1 MFCGSVSE
9 ATTASA
15 SEKEVGERT
24 FQARCASCHGQDGS
38 GKTAIGKSLGI
49 PDLRAADVHKQSDTQ
64 LAEVIANG
72 TSKMPPFKNSLSND
86 QIHALVGYIR
96 ELAQKE

>member
-1 MFCGSVSE
+1 M
-9 ATTASA
+9 
-15 SEKEVGERT
+15 
-24 FQARCASCHGQDGS
+24 
-38 GKTAIGKSLGI
+38 
-49 PDLRAADVHKQSDTQ
+49 RAADVHKQSDTQ

-72 TSKMPPFKNSLSND
+72 TSKMPPFKNSLSNE